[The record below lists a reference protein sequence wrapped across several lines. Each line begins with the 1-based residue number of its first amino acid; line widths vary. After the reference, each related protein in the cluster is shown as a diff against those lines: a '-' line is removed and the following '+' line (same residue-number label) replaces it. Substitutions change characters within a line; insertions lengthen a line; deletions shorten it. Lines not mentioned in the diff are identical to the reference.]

1 MPDDDFNELVK
12 RKFAD
17 FERKNGRVPTMQE
30 LANSL
35 GVDSRMLARKLRKAI
50 KTLGV
55 DAYTEGTSAFKST
68 LRQLL
73 SGDIL
78 TKGLPG
84 FQDLAMLLREAKHNG
99 FAEMRWKD
107 DNECRLIVNCANS
120 EAPLWIMFGP
130 NGIIF
135 KRLSSEPPDIIEIL
149 AAYARNER
157 IESALVSHL
166 NGVPEF
172 IGDGMP
178 LIEYQDSI
186 PDDQLPPNVL
196 PFRKPSQ
203 YSEE

>member
-1 MPDDDFNELVK
+1 MSDDEFNELVK
-12 RKFAD
+12 RKFSE
-17 FERKNGRVPTMQE
+17 FERTKGRVPSLQE
-30 LANSL
+30 LADSL

-73 SGDIL
+73 SGEIL

-84 FQDLAMLLREAKHNG
+84 FHDLAMLLREAKKNG
-99 FAEMRWKD
+99 YAEMRWKD
-107 DNECRLIVNCANS
+107 DNECRLIVNCANC

-130 NGIIF
+130 SGIIF
-135 KRLSSEPPDIIEIL
+135 KRLSTEPPDIIQIL
-149 AAYARNER
+149 VDYARNQR

-166 NGVPEF
+166 NGEPEF

-178 LIEYQDSI
+178 VIDYQDPI
-186 PDDQLPPNVL
+186 PAEQLPDNVV
-196 PFRKPSQ
+196 PFRKPLK
-203 YSEE
+203 E